1 MRLPPLPSANFSIH
15 GLGQRFDLIYLFITK
30 WQQIVSSGL
39 LLSGQQAAG
48 PAVVA
53 VVTLGIGTMVRGGSQ
68 GAT

>member
-1 MRLPPLPSANFSIH
+1 MAA
-15 GLGQRFDLIYLFITK
+15 DM
-30 WQQIVSSGL
+30 SSGL

-53 VVTLGIGTMVRGGSQ
+53 VVTLLQVPPLSVVTHGIGTMVRGGSQ